1 MLVFKKKKNTFVN
14 ISKRK
19 FSNVSTLL
27 QLLGYSLFTYFICL
41 SEFSLRQF
49 YFCHISVWNGSCN
62 CSVLPAVHLEPK
74 QPAMSEIPIGKL
86 FIRQMAD
93 SAQKHL
99 ESHPMPCI
107 LWDLSVPRRPLKLFK
122 APQTLFFQMIAGILN
137 LHLCWPLV
145 EKSSGADR
153 EEEEFPRQHHRL
165 YVLFVV

>member
-1 MLVFKKKKNTFVN
+1 MLVFKKRKNTFVN

-27 QLLGYSLFTYFICL
+27 QLLGYSLFTYFIGL

-122 APQTLFFQMIAGILN
+122 APQTLFSKWLLAFLTFI
-137 LHLCWPLV
+137 
-145 EKSSGADR
+145 SADLLWKKAVVQTER
-153 EEEEFPRQHHRL
+153 RRSFPDSTIDCMFFL
-165 YVLFVV
+165 